1 MSDDIFYDDYG
12 CGIDDRTSIVFK
24 TKEEAEEF
32 LEYRRGFYRV
42 RYDKYGN
49 KEYVVFY
56 YLNS

>member
-1 MSDDIFYDDYG
+1 MSDDIFYDDFG
-12 CGIDDRTSIVFK
+12 NGIDDRICRVFN
-24 TKEEAEEF
+24 TRREAEEY
-32 LEYRRGFYRV
+32 LKYCRGFLQV